1 MVKLFIKHLRHVGMC
16 EKMQL
21 PEEKMRLAMLNNLK
35 RSGISVGIGIQR
47 DYVYFTL
54 QYGW

>member
-1 MVKLFIKHLRHVGMC
+1 MVKLFIKHLRHVDMC
-16 EKMQL
+16 VKMQL

-54 QYGW
+54 QYG

>member
-16 EKMQL
+16 VKMQL

-35 RSGISVGIGIQR
+35 RSWISLRIGIQR
-47 DYVYFTL
+47 NYVYIKL
-54 QYGW
+54 QYG

>member
-21 PEEKMRLAMLNNLK
+21 PDEKMRLAMLNNLK
-35 RSGISVGIGIQR
+35 RSGISVRIGIQR